1 MSSIENFYSNLKF
14 NIYHRPEPH
23 KTTLSNLLLSYY
35 FYFLLS
41 GGMNCD
47 DIYSFIMKIVKL
59 QISLSVIL

>member
-35 FYFLLS
+35 FYFLLYLTFS

-59 QISLSVIL
+59 